1 MKNSCHM
8 LILSRQSGLKLL
20 SLWHQCTHCDTKIN
34 FLSASRIYQ
43 DLRDIC
49 VRWHTWTLFESHRNQ
64 LLAAHICRV
73 NCLVAGWGQLRGCG
87 LDLAWLDSLWIRTKC
102 CSQWL
107 NVRECSS
114 DSTMSECT
122 ESSVTRKMS
131 IRQTRSNSSIK
142 KAGVSLLE
150 LRCSHQPEG
159 IKSIVACSSQ

>member
-49 VRWHTWTLFESHRNQ
+49 VRWHIWTLFESHRNQ

-73 NCLVAGWGQLRGCG
+73 NCLVAGCRQLRGCG

-107 NVRECSS
+107 NVRQRALCLNVLNPPWHERWVLDKQDWPHQS
-114 DSTMSECT
+114 
-122 ESSVTRKMS
+122 
-131 IRQTRSNSSIK
+131 K
-142 KAGVSLLE
+142 KTGVSLLE

-159 IKSIVACSSQ
+159 IRSIVACSSQ